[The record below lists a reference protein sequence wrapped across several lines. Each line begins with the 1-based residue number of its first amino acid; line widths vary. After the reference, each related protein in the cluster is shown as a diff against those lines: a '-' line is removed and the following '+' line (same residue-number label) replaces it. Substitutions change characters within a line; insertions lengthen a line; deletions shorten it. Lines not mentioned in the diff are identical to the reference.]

1 MKIKV
6 CGTNDAVFAAEAS
19 RLGVDYLGFIFEPSS
34 PRFVTPEKAR
44 SICSSLEQRHKALDS
59 SASLGTRFARLGR
72 AGSCDRFAARP
83 AASANPTP
91 SARAH
96 LPMGRVHPQGADTR
110 LCVENKPV
118 LVGVFVRETPAE
130 IIATMRR
137 VGLDVVQL
145 HRRATGED
153 VAALKHAGYEVWT
166 LAGGA
171 EGDGVLFDSSHGD
184 GDTAFR
190 TGGFKS
196 ILAGRIG
203 VENVAKALA
212 LKPDIIDVNSSIE
225 TQPGVKSTILLA
237 AFLAEF
243 VKHLKSDA

>member
-1 MKIKV
+1 MIYMFYTVKKETLLTMKVKI
-6 CGTNDAVFAAEAS
+6 CGINDAVFAAEAS

-34 PRFVTPEKAR
+34 PRYVTPEKAVE
-44 SICSSLEQRHKALDS
+44 IVSSLD
-59 SASLGTRFARLGR
+59 ASLRR
-72 AGSCDRFAARP
+72 
-83 AASANPTP
+83 
-91 SARAH
+91 
-96 LPMGRVHPQGADTR
+96 RVR
-110 LCVENKPV
+110 

-130 IIATMRR
+130 ITATMRR

-153 VAALKHAGYEVWT
+153 VAALKAAGYEVWT

-203 VENVAKALA
+203 VENVADALA

>member
-1 MKIKV
+1 MKIKI

-34 PRFVTPEKAR
+34 PRFVTPEKAVE
-44 SICSSLEQRHKALDS
+44 IVSSLD
-59 SASLGTRFARLGR
+59 ASLRR
-72 AGSCDRFAARP
+72 
-83 AASANPTP
+83 
-91 SARAH
+91 
-96 LPMGRVHPQGADTR
+96 RVR
-110 LCVENKPV
+110 

-153 VAALKHAGYEVWT
+153 VAALKAAGYEVWT

-203 VENVAKALA
+203 VENVANALA

>member
-6 CGTNDAVFAAEAS
+6 CGINDAVFAAEAS

-34 PRFVTPEKAR
+34 PRFVTPEKAVE
-44 SICSSLEQRHKALDS
+44 IVSSLD
-59 SASLGTRFARLGR
+59 ASLRR
-72 AGSCDRFAARP
+72 
-83 AASANPTP
+83 
-91 SARAH
+91 
-96 LPMGRVHPQGADTR
+96 RVR
-110 LCVENKPV
+110 

-153 VAALKHAGYEVWT
+153 VAAHKAAGYEVWT

-184 GDTAFR
+184 GDTAFS

-203 VENVAKALA
+203 VENVADALA

>member
-1 MKIKV
+1 MKIKI

-34 PRFVTPEKAR
+34 PRFVTPEKAVE
-44 SICSSLEQRHKALDS
+44 IVSSLDAL
-59 SASLGTRFARLGR
+59 LRRRVRF
-72 AGSCDRFAARP
+72 
-83 AASANPTP
+83 
-91 SARAH
+91 
-96 LPMGRVHPQGADTR
+96 
-110 LCVENKPV
+110 
-118 LVGVFVRETPAE
+118 VGVFVRETPAE

-153 VAALKHAGYEVWT
+153 VAALKAAGYEVWT

-203 VENVAKALA
+203 VENVANALA

-225 TQPGVKSTILLA
+225 TVPGVKSTILLA

-243 VKHLKSDA
+243 IKHLKSDA

>member
-6 CGTNDAVFAAEAS
+6 CGMNDAAFAAEAV

-34 PRFVTPEKAR
+34 PRFVTPEKAVE
-44 SICSSLEQRHKALDS
+44 IVSSLD
-59 SASLGTRFARLGR
+59 ASLRR
-72 AGSCDRFAARP
+72 
-83 AASANPTP
+83 
-91 SARAH
+91 
-96 LPMGRVHPQGADTR
+96 RVR
-110 LCVENKPV
+110 

-153 VAALKHAGYEVWT
+153 VAALKAAGYEVWT

-203 VENVAKALA
+203 VENVANALA

-225 TQPGVKSTILLA
+225 TAPGVKSTILLA

>member
-1 MKIKV
+1 MIYMFYTVKKETLLTMKVKI
-6 CGTNDAVFAAEAS
+6 CGINDAVFAAEAV

-34 PRFVTPEKAR
+34 PRFVTPEKAVE
-44 SICSSLEQRHKALDS
+44 IVSSLD
-59 SASLGTRFARLGR
+59 ASLRR
-72 AGSCDRFAARP
+72 
-83 AASANPTP
+83 
-91 SARAH
+91 
-96 LPMGRVHPQGADTR
+96 RVR
-110 LCVENKPV
+110 

-171 EGDGVLFDSSHGD
+171 EGDGVLYDSSHGD
-184 GDTAFR
+184 GETTFR

-203 VENVAKALA
+203 VENVADALA
-212 LKPDIIDVNSSIE
+212 LKPDIIDVNSTLE
-225 TQPGVKSTILLA
+225 TAPGVKSTILLA
-237 AFLAEF
+237 GLLA
-243 VKHLKSDA
+243 KLH

>member
-6 CGTNDAVFAAEAS
+6 CGINDAVFAAEAS

-44 SICSSLEQRHKALDS
+44 SICSSLEQRHKALVS
-59 SASLGTRFARLGR
+59 SASL
-72 AGSCDRFAARP
+72 
-83 AASANPTP
+83 
-91 SARAH
+91 
-96 LPMGRVHPQGADTR
+96 R
-110 LCVENKPV
+110 LCVENNPV

-153 VAALKHAGYEVWT
+153 VAALKAAGYEVWT

-203 VENVAKALA
+203 VENVANALA

-225 TQPGVKSTILLA
+225 TAPGVKSTILLA

-243 VKHLKSDA
+243 VKHLKSYA

>member
-6 CGTNDAVFAAEAS
+6 CGTNDAVFAAEAV

-34 PRFVTPEKAR
+34 PRYVTVEKA
-44 SICSSLEQRHKALDS
+44 SEIVSSLD
-59 SASLGTRFARLGR
+59 ASLRR
-72 AGSCDRFAARP
+72 
-83 AASANPTP
+83 
-91 SARAH
+91 
-96 LPMGRVHPQGADTR
+96 RVR
-110 LCVENKPV
+110 I
-118 LVGVFVRETPAE
+118 VGVFVRETPDE
-130 IIATMRR
+130 ITETMRR

-153 VAALKHAGYEVWT
+153 VAALKAAGYEVWT

-203 VENVAKALA
+203 VENVANALA

>member
-34 PRFVTPEKAR
+34 PRFVTPEKAAE
-44 SICSSLEQRHKALDS
+44 IVSSLDV
-59 SASLGTRFARLGR
+59 SLRR
-72 AGSCDRFAARP
+72 
-83 AASANPTP
+83 
-91 SARAH
+91 
-96 LPMGRVHPQGADTR
+96 RVR
-110 LCVENKPV
+110 

-153 VAALKHAGYEVWT
+153 VAALKAAGYEVWT

-196 ILAGRIG
+196 ILAGRIC
-203 VENVAKALA
+203 VENVANALA

>member
-6 CGTNDAVFAAEAS
+6 CGTNDAVFAAEAV

-34 PRFVTPEKAR
+34 PRYVTVEKA
-44 SICSSLEQRHKALDS
+44 SEIVSSLD
-59 SASLGTRFARLGR
+59 ASLRR
-72 AGSCDRFAARP
+72 
-83 AASANPTP
+83 
-91 SARAH
+91 
-96 LPMGRVHPQGADTR
+96 RVR
-110 LCVENKPV
+110 
-118 LVGVFVRETPAE
+118 LVGVFVRDTPDE
-130 IIATMRR
+130 ITETMRR
-137 VGLDVVQL
+137 TGLDVVQL
-145 HRRATGED
+145 HRRATKED
-153 VAALKHAGYEVWT
+153 VAALKAAGYEVWT

-203 VENVAKALA
+203 VENVANALA

>member
-6 CGTNDAVFAAEAS
+6 CGINDAVFAAEAS

-44 SICSSLEQRHKALDS
+44 SICSSLEQRHKALVS
-59 SASLGTRFARLGR
+59 SASL
-72 AGSCDRFAARP
+72 
-83 AASANPTP
+83 
-91 SARAH
+91 
-96 LPMGRVHPQGADTR
+96 R
-110 LCVENKPV
+110 LCVENNPV

-153 VAALKHAGYEVWT
+153 VAALKAAGYEVWT

-171 EGDGVLFDSSHGD
+171 EGDGVL
-184 GDTAFR
+184 
-190 TGGFKS
+190 KS

-203 VENVAKALA
+203 VENVANALA

-225 TQPGVKSTILLA
+225 TEPGVKSTILLA

-243 VKHLKSDA
+243 VKHLKPDA

>member
-1 MKIKV
+1 MIYMFYTVKKETLLTMKVKI
-6 CGTNDAVFAAEAS
+6 CGINDAVFAAEAS

-34 PRFVTPEKAR
+34 PRFVTLEKAVE
-44 SICSSLEQRHKALDS
+44 IVSSLD
-59 SASLGTRFARLGR
+59 ASLRR
-72 AGSCDRFAARP
+72 
-83 AASANPTP
+83 
-91 SARAH
+91 
-96 LPMGRVHPQGADTR
+96 RVR
-110 LCVENKPV
+110 

-145 HRRATGED
+145 HRRATEED
-153 VAALKHAGYEVWT
+153 VAALKAAGYEVWT

-203 VENVAKALA
+203 VENVADALA

-237 AFLAEF
+237 GFLAKLHYCMIF
-243 VKHLKSDA
+243 SDRIK

>member
-6 CGTNDAVFAAEAS
+6 CGINDAVFAAEAA

-34 PRFVTPEKAR
+34 PRYVTVEKAR
-44 SICSSLEQRHKALDS
+44 SICSCLKQRHKALDS
-59 SASLGTRFARLGR
+59 SAPL
-72 AGSCDRFAARP
+72 
-83 AASANPTP
+83 
-91 SARAH
+91 
-96 LPMGRVHPQGADTR
+96 R

-130 IIATMRR
+130 IAETMRR
-137 VGLDVVQL
+137 TGLDVVQL
-145 HRRATGED
+145 HRRATKED
-153 VAALKHAGYEVWT
+153 VAALKAAGYEVWT

-190 TGGFKS
+190 DGNYKS

-203 VENVAKALA
+203 VENVANALA

-225 TQPGVKSTILLA
+225 TAPGVKSAILLA
-237 AFLAEF
+237 GFLT
-243 VKHLKSDA
+243 KIH

>member
-6 CGTNDAVFAAEAS
+6 CGINDAVFAAEAS

-34 PRFVTPEKAR
+34 PRYVTVEKAR
-44 SICSSLEQRHKALDS
+44 SICSCLKQRHEAIDS

-72 AGSCDRFAARP
+72 F
-83 AASANPTP
+83 
-91 SARAH
+91 
-96 LPMGRVHPQGADTR
+96 PMGRAHPQGADTR

-145 HRRATGED
+145 HRRASGED

-203 VENVAKALA
+203 VENVANALA

-225 TQPGVKSTILLA
+225 TAPGVKSTILLA
-237 AFLAEF
+237 GFLA
-243 VKHLKSDA
+243 KLH

>member
-6 CGTNDAVFAAEAS
+6 CGINDAVFAAEAA

-34 PRFVTPEKAR
+34 PRFVTPEKAAE
-44 SICSSLEQRHKALDS
+44 IVSSLDV
-59 SASLGTRFARLGR
+59 SLRR
-72 AGSCDRFAARP
+72 
-83 AASANPTP
+83 
-91 SARAH
+91 
-96 LPMGRVHPQGADTR
+96 RVR
-110 LCVENKPV
+110 
-118 LVGVFVRETPAE
+118 LVGVFVREIPAE

-153 VAALKHAGYEVWT
+153 VAALKAAGYEVWT

-190 TGGFKS
+190 TGGFTS

-203 VENVAKALA
+203 VENVADALA

-225 TQPGVKSTILLA
+225 TEPGVKSTILLA

-243 VKHLKSDA
+243 VKHFKSPA

>member
-6 CGTNDAVFAAEAS
+6 CGINDAVFAAEAS

-44 SICSSLEQRHKALDS
+44 SICSSLEQRHKALVS
-59 SASLGTRFARLGR
+59 SASL
-72 AGSCDRFAARP
+72 
-83 AASANPTP
+83 
-91 SARAH
+91 
-96 LPMGRVHPQGADTR
+96 R
-110 LCVENKPV
+110 LCVENNPV

-153 VAALKHAGYEVWT
+153 VAALKAAGYEVWT

-190 TGGFKS
+190 NGNYKS
-196 ILAGRIG
+196 IIAGRIG
-203 VENVAKALA
+203 VENVANALA

-225 TQPGVKSTILLA
+225 TAPGVKSTILLA

-243 VKHLKSDA
+243 VKHLKSYA

>member
-1 MKIKV
+1 MIYLFYTVKKETLLTMKVKI
-6 CGTNDAVFAAEAS
+6 CGINDAVFAAEAS

-44 SICSSLEQRHKALDS
+44 SICSSLEQRHKAFDS

-72 AGSCDRFAARP
+72 F
-83 AASANPTP
+83 
-91 SARAH
+91 
-96 LPMGRVHPQGADTR
+96 PMGRAHPQGADTR

-153 VAALKHAGYEVWT
+153 VAALKAAGYEVWT

-203 VENVAKALA
+203 VENVADALA

-237 AFLAEF
+237 GFLA
-243 VKHLKSDA
+243 KLH

>member
-34 PRFVTPEKAR
+34 PRFVTPEKAAE
-44 SICSSLEQRHKALDS
+44 IVSSLDV
-59 SASLGTRFARLGR
+59 SLRR
-72 AGSCDRFAARP
+72 
-83 AASANPTP
+83 
-91 SARAH
+91 
-96 LPMGRVHPQGADTR
+96 RVR
-110 LCVENKPV
+110 

-153 VAALKHAGYEVWT
+153 VAALKAAGYEVWT

-190 TGGFKS
+190 NGNYKS
-196 ILAGRIG
+196 IIAGRIG
-203 VENVAKALA
+203 VENVADALA

-225 TQPGVKSTILLA
+225 TAPGVKSTILLA
-237 AFLAEF
+237 GFLA
-243 VKHLKSDA
+243 KLH